1 MKLQI
6 VCAGIGGRGVL
17 LASTIL
23 METAIQAGLKAI
35 ASDEYGMSQR
45 GGSVISLIKV
55 GDFASPLIGRENAD
69 VLLAFEESEF
79 YKTIFFLKKG
89 GMAVV
94 NTGRT
99 ALPESVSNLLKQRE
113 IRCFL
118 IDADGI
124 ATEKKLVQSANMA
137 LLGFFSTLSIEP
149 YTTGNIE
156 EMITRKVPAKF
167 LEKNREVFHEGVKN
181 VQGSKFEVQSLSDA
195 EVQDLST

>member
-1 MKLQI
+1 MKLEI

-69 VLLAFEESEF
+69 ILLAFEESEF
-79 YKTIFFLKKG
+79 YKTLFFLKKG
-89 GMAVV
+89 GTAVI

-99 ALPESVSNLLKQRE
+99 ALPESVSNLLKQRN

-137 LLGFFSTLSIEP
+137 LLGFFSSLSIGP
-149 YTTGNIE
+149 YTNGEYRGHDNPEGPREIS
-156 EMITRKVPAKF
+156 RKKPRSLSRRDKGRFKSLNVSM
-167 LEKNREVFHEGVKN
+167 
-181 VQGSKFEVQSLSDA
+181 VQG
-195 EVQDLST
+195 